1 MEIMEI
7 LFITIC
13 VAVIAILY
21 ALSIGVW
28 LSDIKKQM
36 NSLNADVPDKF
47 SPRVIGYEAPEGTEL
62 RKA

>member
-1 MEIMEI
+1 MHDKKLNNQNKTKNIIMEI
-7 LFITIC
+7 LFLTIC

-36 NSLNADVPDKF
+36 NSL
-47 SPRVIGYEAPEGTEL
+47 L
-62 RKA
+62 

>member
-1 MEIMEI
+1 MEI

-28 LSDIKKQM
+28 LSDLKKQM
-36 NSLNADVPDKF
+36 NSLNAYVTDKF
-47 SPRVIGYEAPEGTEL
+47 SPRIIGYAQKGL
-62 RKA
+62 SR